1 MQVLAMKA
9 YGEVA
14 KRTASDRQLEFALF
28 MQITTALENLA
39 APGRVSLSDWA
50 DAINRNQQLWTILAA
65 DLMLPTNALPD
76 DLKRR
81 LLILSEFVRRTSL
94 KVLAGEE
101 DVSGLIEVNKA
112 IMAGL
117 VPGLLDG
124 QDEDIN

>member
-1 MQVLAMKA
+1 MKA

-28 MQITTALENLA
+28 MQITTALENLMI
-39 APGRVSLSDWA
+39 PDRVSLSDWA
-50 DAINRNQQLWTILAA
+50 DAINRNQQLWTILAG
-65 DLMLPTNALPD
+65 DLMLPSNALPD

-81 LLILSEFVRRTSL
+81 LLLLSEFVRRTSL

-101 DVSGLIEVNKA
+101 DMSGLIEINKA
-112 IMAGL
+112 VMAGL

-124 QDEDIN
+124 QDEGVN

>member
-1 MQVLAMKA
+1 MKA

-28 MQITTALENLA
+28 MQITTALENLMS
-39 APGRVSLSDWA
+39 PDQVSLSDWA
-50 DAINRNQQLWTILAA
+50 DAINRNQQLWTILAG
-65 DLMLPTNALPD
+65 DLMLPSNALPY

-81 LLILSEFVRRTSL
+81 LLLLSEFVRRTSL

-101 DVSGLIEVNKA
+101 DVSGLIEINKA
-112 IMAGL
+112 VMAGL

-124 QDEDIN
+124 QDEGIN

>member
-1 MQVLAMKA
+1 MKA

-28 MQITTALENLA
+28 MQITTALENLMS
-39 APGRVSLSDWA
+39 PDRVSLSDWA
-50 DAINRNQQLWTILAA
+50 DAINRNQQLWTILAG
-65 DLMLPTNALPD
+65 DLMLPSNGLPD

-81 LLILSEFVRRTSL
+81 LLLLSEFVRRTSL

-101 DVSGLIEVNKA
+101 DVSGLIEINKA
-112 IMAGL
+112 VMAGL

-124 QDEDIN
+124 EDEGVN

>member
-1 MQVLAMKA
+1 MKA

-28 MQITTALENLA
+28 MQITTALENLT
-39 APGRVSLSDWA
+39 APDRVSLSDWA

-101 DVSGLIEVNKA
+101 GVSGLIEVNKA
-112 IMAGL
+112 VMAGL

-124 QDEDIN
+124 QDESVN

>member
-1 MQVLAMKA
+1 MKA

-14 KRTASDRQLEFALF
+14 RRTASDRQLEFALF
-28 MQITTALENLA
+28 MQITTALENVLDS
-39 APGRVSLSDWA
+39 GRVSLSDWA

-65 DLMLPTNALPD
+65 DLMLPSNALPD

-81 LLILSEFVRRTSL
+81 LLLLSEFVRRTSL

-101 DVSGLIEVNKA
+101 DVSGLIEINKA
-112 IMAGL
+112 VMAGL

-124 QDEDIN
+124 PDEGIN